1 MEDSVAFL
9 NEKRDELT
17 NETVDAQTKNEELK
31 NQLKVQEETNTKRL
45 NAKLQR
51 DKSAAIK
58 DLIA

>member
-1 MEDSVAFL
+1 M